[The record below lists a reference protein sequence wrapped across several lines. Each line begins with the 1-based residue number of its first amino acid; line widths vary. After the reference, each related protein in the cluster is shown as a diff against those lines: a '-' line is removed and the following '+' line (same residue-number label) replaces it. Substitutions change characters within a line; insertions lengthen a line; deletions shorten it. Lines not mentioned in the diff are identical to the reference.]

1 MPIEPPIELPIE
13 PAANL
18 WDFPPA
24 DAVDGDDEIVAIGAD
39 LEPGTVLAAYR
50 HGLFP
55 MNAGRLLAWWS
66 PDPRGIIPLD
76 GFHCSRSLRR
86 TIARFEVRIDTVFA
100 EVMAGCADPARPH
113 GWIDRSFTDAY
124 IRLHELGW
132 AHSVE
137 VWQDGVLAG
146 GLYGLRIGRFF
157 AGESMFHRVTD
168 ASKVACW
175 AAVEL
180 LRVDGATLFD
190 VQWTTPHLRSLGAVD
205 VERAEYLRLL
215 ASARMEPVQI
225 FHNPSCSKSRGAL
238 QILEERGVDAQVVR
252 YLDAPPDRATL
263 ERILDA
269 IPDEP
274 IALVRT
280 GDDKFKAAGLT
291 KADVQTRVQV
301 IDVLLA
307 HPEVM
312 ERPVVFVGE
321 RAVIARPSEKVLDL
335 LD

>member
-1 MPIEPPIELPIE
+1 VPPVEPPPCI
-13 PAANL
+13 
-18 WDFPPA
+18 WDFPDPA
-24 DAVDGDDEIVAIGAD
+24 AEEGPEEIIAVGAD
-39 LEPGTVLAAYR
+39 LQPGTLLAAYR
-50 HGLFP
+50 RGLFP
-55 MNAGRLLAWWS
+55 MPTGRSIAWWS
-66 PDPRGIIPLD
+66 PEPRGILPLD
-76 GFHCSRSLRR
+76 GFRCSRSLRR
-86 TIARFEVRIDTVFA
+86 AVKRFEVRIDTAFD
-100 EVMAGCADPARPH
+100 EVIRGCADTRRPH
-113 GWIDRSFTDAY
+113 GWIAPAFVTAY
-124 IRLHELGW
+124 TKLHELGW

-137 VWQDGVLAG
+137 TWRDGELAG
-146 GLYGLRIGRFF
+146 GLYGVRIGRLF

-168 ASKVACW
+168 ASKVACL
-175 AAVEL
+175 ATVEL
-180 LRVDGATLFD
+180 LRLDDARLFD

-205 VERAEYLRLL
+205 VPRAEYMRLL

-238 QILEERGVDAQVVR
+238 QILAERGVDASVVR
-252 YLDAPPDRATL
+252 YLDAPPDRATI

-269 IPDEP
+269 IPDDP

-291 KADVQTRVQV
+291 KADVQTRAQV
-301 IDVLLA
+301 VDVLLK

-312 ERPVVFVGE
+312 ERPVVFVGD